1 MPKLYDWFITMHPM
15 KAKHILKWEE
25 REYLGKRDFFF
36 AGHGNVIG
44 SPKFWEG
51 EFIHTSAIKWLEYI
65 EGDELLRIHTQNSI
79 YDCALRNCSF
89 RQQEPLAELPFSLE
103 EYAEKYKFGD
113 WGEPERDSILLVFA
127 DYKGYGLVDAL
138 VDLKGEIFHLDE
150 NVHLGMFQDSV
161 LLQDFHKAKVKR
173 LRNID
178 IRFFPP
184 ANFFSN
190 LIKFYQF
197 NSAGLPVYLHN
208 AGGKMILFDTQ
219 VGRLEVGGGIR
230 KLVSAENAVNSDGT
244 WYDGAG
250 FLYR

>member
-1 MPKLYDWFITMHPM
+1 MPKFYDWFITMHPM
-15 KAKHILKWEE
+15 KSKHMSKWEE
-25 REYLGKRDFFF
+25 REYLGERDYFF

-44 SPKFWEG
+44 SPKFWRG
-51 EFIHTSAIKWLEYI
+51 EFINTSVIKRLEYM
-65 EGDELLRIHTQNSI
+65 ENNELLRIHTQHSI

-89 RQQEPLAELPFSLE
+89 RRQEPLAELPFSLE

-113 WGEPERDSILLVFA
+113 WGGPERDSILLVFA

-138 VDLKGEIFHLDE
+138 VDLEGDIFHLDE
-150 NVHLGMFQDSV
+150 DAHIGMFQDSF
-161 LLQDFHKAKVKR
+161 LLHGSYKAEVER

-190 LIKFYQF
+190 IIRFYFF
-197 NSAGLPVYLHN
+197 NSVGLPVYLHN
-208 AGGKMILFDTQ
+208 AGEKKIFFDTK
-219 VGRLEVGGGIR
+219 VGRLEVEGKMR
-230 KLVSAENAVNSDGT
+230 KLISAENAVNSDGS

>member
-15 KAKHILKWEE
+15 TAKQVLQWEG
-25 REYLGKRDFFF
+25 REYLGKSEFFF

-44 SPKFWEG
+44 SSKFWVG
-51 EFIHTSAIKWLEYI
+51 EFINTSVIKRLEFM
-65 EGDELLRIHTQNSI
+65 ENDELLRIHTQNSI

-103 EYAEKYKFGD
+103 EYAEKYKFGS

-138 VDLKGEIFHLDE
+138 VDLKGEIFHLDGYA
-150 NVHLGMFQDSV
+150 HLGMFQDSFLV
-161 LLQDFHKAKVKR
+161 QGSYKAKVKR

-184 ANFFSN
+184 ANLLSN
-190 LIKFYQF
+190 IIQFYSF
-197 NSAGLPVYLHN
+197 DSAGLPVYLHN
-208 AGGKMILFDTQ
+208 AGRKTIVFDTR
-219 VGRLEVGGGIR
+219 VGRLEVGAGIR
-230 KLVSAENAVNSDGT
+230 KLVSGENAVNSNGT
-244 WYDGAG
+244 
-250 FLYR
+250 

>member
-15 KAKHILKWEE
+15 KAKHILQWEG

-44 SPKFWEG
+44 SPKFWAG
-51 EFIHTSAIKWLEYI
+51 EFINTSVIKRLEYM
-65 EGDELLRIHTQNSI
+65 GNDELLRIHTQNSI

-113 WGEPERDSILLVFA
+113 WGAPERDSILLVFA
-127 DYKGYGLVDAL
+127 DYKGFGLVDAL

-150 NVHLGMFQDSV
+150 EAHIEMFQDSFI
-161 LLQDFHKAKVKR
+161 LHGSYKAKVKR

-190 LIKFYQF
+190 FIGFYFF

-208 AGGKMILFDTQ
+208 AGEKKIFFGTK
-219 VGRLEVGGGIR
+219 VGRLEVGGWIR
-230 KLVSAENAVNSDGT
+230 KLVSAENAVNSNGT
-244 WYDGAG
+244 
-250 FLYR
+250 

>member
-1 MPKLYDWFITMHPM
+1 MLKLFDWFITMHPI
-15 KAKHILKWEE
+15 KAKHILQWEG

-44 SPKFWEG
+44 SPKFGVG
-51 EFIHTSAIKWLEYI
+51 EFINTSVIKRLEYM
-65 EGDELLRIHTQNSI
+65 ENDELLRIHTQNSI

-113 WGEPERDSILLVFA
+113 WGAPERDSILLVFA
-127 DYKGYGLVDAL
+127 DYKGFGLVDAL

-150 NVHLGMFQDSV
+150 EAHIEMFQDSFI
-161 LLQDFHKAKVKR
+161 LHGSYKAKVKR

-190 LIKFYQF
+190 FIGFYFF

-208 AGGKMILFDTQ
+208 AGEKKIYFGTK

-230 KLVSAENAVNSDGT
+230 KLVSAENAVNSNGT
-244 WYDGAG
+244 
-250 FLYR
+250 

>member
-51 EFIHTSAIKWLEYI
+51 EFIHTSAIKRLEYI

-161 LLQDFHKAKVKR
+161 LLQGYYKAKVKR

-190 LIKFYQF
+190 IIRFYF
-197 NSAGLPVYLHN
+197 FDSAGLPVYLHN
-208 AGGKMILFDTQ
+208 AGEKKIFFDTK
-219 VGRLEVGGGIR
+219 VGRLEVEGKMR
-230 KLVSAENAVNSDGT
+230 KLISAENAVNSDGA

-250 FLYR
+250 FLYK

>member
-1 MPKLYDWFITMHPM
+1 MPMFYDWFITKHPM
-15 KAKHILKWEE
+15 KSKHMLKWEE
-25 REYLGKRDFFF
+25 REYLGKRDYFF

-44 SPKFWEG
+44 SPKFWKG
-51 EFIHTSAIKWLEYI
+51 EFINTSAIKRLEYI
-65 EGDELLRIHTQNSI
+65 ENEELLRIHTQNSI
-79 YDCALRNCSF
+79 YDCALRDCSF

-103 EYAEKYKFGD
+103 EYAEKYKFGS

-161 LLQDFHKAKVKR
+161 LLQGYYKAKVKR

-190 LIKFYQF
+190 IIRFYSF
-197 NSAGLPVYLHN
+197 DSAGLPVYLHN
-208 AGGKMILFDTQ
+208 AGRKTIVFDSRDTR
-219 VGRLEVGGGIR
+219 VGRRLEVEGGIR
-230 KLVSAENAVNSDGT
+230 KLVSAENVVNSNGT
-244 WYDGAG
+244 
-250 FLYR
+250 